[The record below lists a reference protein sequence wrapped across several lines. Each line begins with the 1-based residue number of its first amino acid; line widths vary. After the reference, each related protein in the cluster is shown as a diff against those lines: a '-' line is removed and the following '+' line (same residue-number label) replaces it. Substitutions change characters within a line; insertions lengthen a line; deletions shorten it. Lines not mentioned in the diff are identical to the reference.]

1 MNMVRTAS
9 FVNGCVA
16 ITASADTHTSAALAR
31 ATKVAHRLEV
41 VPCITQTPITQ
52 HTRYVRNNGIRDDN
66 AKLSTVRFQT
76 LARSSTEL
84 AGLLHRSELGRL
96 CTRQRLR
103 FTSYGSLLRRLE
115 PVACMRGLLH
125 GKTSEQCRT
134 RALEVHS
141 TVRDVW
147 PRADVTEQRILVH
160 TLPYHTEETFELVHG
175 NNIRDSGST
184 EKECKAVLNRGA

>member
-1 MNMVRTAS
+1 MVERACSPASSMNMVRTAS
-9 FVNGCVA
+9 SVNGCVA

-41 VPCITQTPITQ
+41 VSCITQTPITQ

-66 AKLSTVRFQT
+66 AKLSTVRFQR

-103 FTSYGSLLRRLE
+103 FTSYGRYCADWSLSHVREVCCMGRLVSNAVPE
-115 PVACMRGLLH
+115 RWRSTPQFAMCGHV
-125 GKTSEQCRT
+125 RT
-134 RALEVHS
+134 
-141 TVRDVW
+141 
-147 PRADVTEQRILVH
+147 
-160 TLPYHTEETFELVHG
+160 
-175 NNIRDSGST
+175 
-184 EKECKAVLNRGA
+184 